1 MTLPFDDDFK
11 NKVLALSLRDNNFCE
26 RVDGLIKPELFDN
39 EYDKY
44 ILSLAQ
50 AHYQKYGQPPSAV
63 SISHT
68 YANDKKNG
76 VVRTELQSLISS
88 KFKQLYKTD
97 VSDRDF
103 VVDEISNFARR
114 QATINA
120 VVAASEIIDKG
131 DDVAKIMPLMQ
142 KALDTGTSDLS
153 TAYDYKG
160 SIKQR
165 TEIRKARLK
174 GDISFNSVTT
184 GYKEFDATL
193 FRRGWGKAELSLY
206 MAPSKAGKSIALIDH
221 ALRAVERGYNTLF
234 ISLEVSTEIQ
244 NDRMDSNISGVKMD
258 DLYTYIDK
266 VNERVEK
273 WATRAANLKMHEYP
287 SGTFRVSDLRRI
299 IKRYQAQGTIFDLVV
314 VDYTDIMLS
323 ESSSTEGI
331 DKSKQVLIDLRA
343 LAQAENV
350 AILSAT
356 QTNREGAKANET
368 KEGKGLIEAIHVA
381 EDFNK
386 IRIADLV
393 ISINANELEKQCKEA
408 RLYFAASR
416 NQKAVTITIK
426 RDLAVMRHIKEIV
439 EIKG

>member
-1 MTLPFDDDFK
+1 MTVPFDDDFK
-11 NKVLALSLRDNNFCE
+11 NKVLALQLRDNNFCE
-26 RVDGLIKPELFDN
+26 RVDGLISPTLFEA

-44 ILSLAQ
+44 ILSLAH
-50 AHYQKYGQPPSAV
+50 AHYAKYSQAPSITAV
-63 SISHT
+63 SHK
-68 YANDKKNG
+68 YAQDKKAG
-76 VVRTELQSLISS
+76 LIRPELQGVIGS
-88 KFKQLYKTD
+88 KLKQLYKTD
-97 VSDRDF
+97 ISDRDF
-103 VVDEISNFARR
+103 IIDEVSSFARR

-120 VVAASEIIDKG
+120 VLQASEIIDKG
-131 DDVAKIMPLMQ
+131 EDVNKIMPLMQ
-142 KALDTGTSDLS
+142 KALDVGSSDLA

-160 SIKQR
+160 GIEQR

-174 GDISFNSVTT
+174 GDISYNSVTT

-193 FRRGWGKAELSLY
+193 FRRGWGKSELSLY

-221 ALRAVERGYNTLF
+221 ALRAVEQGHNTLF

-258 DLYTYIDK
+258 DLYIHIDK
-266 VNERVEK
+266 VDERVTK

-287 SGTFRVSDLRRI
+287 TGSFRVSDLRRL
-299 IKRYQAQGTIFDLVV
+299 IKKYQANGVTFDLVV

-323 ESSSTEGI
+323 ESVSTEGI

-356 QTNREGAKANET
+356 QTNREGAKVADE
-368 KEGKGLIEAIHVA
+368 KVIEAIHVA
-381 EDFNK
+381 EDYNK

-393 ISINANELEKQCKEA
+393 ISINANAVEKECNEA

-426 RDLAVMRHIKEIV
+426 RDLSIMRHIKEIV